1 MSRMLNQFGIRFIRR
16 QQLEV
21 YSKRNFCSSN
31 RPPKFEGGE
40 RNFFQ
45 QDKTTPP
52 NTDPR
57 RLLNLGAQIF
67 LIIGVTVLCL
77 PLGTAYLIEIDPK
90 RFDEIIYPQLKD
102 AIEQQARAKGVRPTE
117 EQYQKFKERARSA
130 YDPYISVLRF
140 LGITSAKEDGWKK
153 NDIDS
158 LDFGNDYTGD
168 GNNQSND
175 KYDFGNNN
183 FDDTRSGFNNI
194 EEKDEKA
201 W

>member
-1 MSRMLNQFGIRFIRR
+1 MLKQFGIRFMRR

-21 YSKRNFCSSN
+21 YPKKNFCSSN

-45 QDKTTPP
+45 RDKSTPP

-57 RLLNLGAQIF
+57 RLLRLGTRIF
-67 LIIGVTVLCL
+67 LVIGVTILCL
-77 PLGTAYLIEIDPK
+77 PLGTAYLIEKDPK
-90 RFDEIIYPQLKD
+90 RFDEVIYPQIKD
-102 AIEQQARAKGVRPTE
+102 AIDQQARKQGIKPTE
-117 EQYQKFKERARSA
+117 EQLRKFKERARGS
-130 YDPYISVLRF
+130 YDPYIQVLRF
-140 LGITSAKEDGWKK
+140 LGITSAKDDGWKK

-175 KYDFGNNN
+175 KYDFGNNV
-183 FDDTRSGFNNI
+183 FDDTRSGFNNSSD
-194 EEKDEKA
+194 EKDEKA

>member
-1 MSRMLNQFGIRFIRR
+1 MLKQFGIRFMRR

-21 YSKRNFCSSN
+21 YPKKNFCSSN

-45 QDKTTPP
+45 RDKSTPP

-57 RLLNLGAQIF
+57 RLLRLGTRIF
-67 LIIGVTVLCL
+67 LIIGVTILCL
-77 PLGTAYLIEIDPK
+77 PLGTAYLIEKDPK
-90 RFDEIIYPQLKD
+90 RFDEVIYPQIKD
-102 AIEQQARAKGVRPTE
+102 AIDQQARKQGIKPTE
-117 EQYQKFKERARSA
+117 EQLRKFKERARGS
-130 YDPYISVLRF
+130 YDPYIQVLRF
-140 LGITSAKEDGWKK
+140 LGITSAKDDGWKK

-175 KYDFGNNN
+175 KYDFGNNV
-183 FDDTRSGFNNI
+183 FDDTRSGFNNSSD
-194 EEKDEKA
+194 EKDEKA